1 MHANF
6 SHIRFWDCVER
17 SSRSSADSLRECET
31 EVSGTRFMGT
41 LGQDFRYGLRML
53 RKSPGFTV
61 VAVITLALAI
71 GAVTAIF
78 SALYPVLLRSLP
90 FRDPDRLVTLG
101 ESRHRTVCC
110 SYNSSYPDYLDWTR
124 SAKSFTALAGSA
136 SDAFTLT
143 GNGDPKAVFS
153 GMVTTNFFST
163 LGVAPALGRDFIA
176 GEDLP
181 EGQGPTVAILSND
194 FWRSEFSADPKIIGR
209 VITLDKKPVTVVGV
223 LPKDFEYPPAGIVP
237 IWVPLHTNP
246 YTATTRNARWLN
258 VIGRLA
264 PGVSLSQARAEM
276 TGITAQLDAE
286 YPRQNKGIAVTV
298 GPLREEVVGDVRP
311 FLLVLF
317 AAVSFLLLIACAN
330 VASLLLARSVD
341 RRKEF
346 AIRTALGASRLHL
359 LLQLLIESL
368 MLSLGGAILGFLGAA
383 AGLWMLLRNIPEAQ
397 LDAMPYL
404 RDIGISFPV
413 LAFACGV
420 TLLTAILF
428 GIGPGMSVPQTPL
441 APMLND
447 ESRGGTSGSQSRVR
461 NILVIGEI
469 AISLVLLAGG
479 GLMLR
484 SLLNLLRQNPGFEPA
499 HLLTFGVN
507 LPGASYPV
515 SKTWPFVSPNG
526 ARFEHEFTERLRNLP
541 GVQGVTATTS
551 LPVAENTGANRFLI
565 EGRATSEGQE
575 AAALARRVDPHYL
588 EVMKI
593 PLIKGR
599 FLASSDVQDSPKVL
613 VVNQAW
619 AKREFPNGEDPLGKR
634 VRLTFAPEEPYREIV
649 GVIGDV
655 AEDSL
660 AVPPPPTMYFPIDQ
674 DSGYTAYLN
683 YLIRTSGDPAAM
695 LPSARSV
702 LLALD
707 PQLASI
713 QPQSMEDFVNRS
725 PAVFLRRF
733 PFYLIGSFAGL
744 ALVLAMIGLYGLISY
759 SVLQRTREIGIRMA
773 LGAQPRDILKLMLRQ
788 GVIATVNGVV
798 VGLILSIVFARVMAS
813 LLYGAGSGNWLVFAG
828 VSLLLLVI
836 ALTAS
841 YIPARK
847 AAGLD
852 PMAALRNE

>member
-1 MHANF
+1 
-6 SHIRFWDCVER
+6 
-17 SSRSSADSLRECET
+17 
-31 EVSGTRFMGT
+31 MGT

-53 RKSPGFTV
+53 RKSPGFTA
-61 VAVITLALAI
+61 VAVLTLALAI

-101 ESRHRTVCC
+101 ESRHRIVCC

-124 SAKSFTALAGSA
+124 TAKSFQALAGSA

-143 GNGDPKAVFS
+143 GNGDPKSVFS
-153 GMVTTNFFST
+153 AMVTLNFFST
-163 LGVAPALGRDFIA
+163 LGVTPVLGRDFIA

-181 EGQGPTVAILSND
+181 DGQGPTVAILSND
-194 FWRSEFSADPKIIGR
+194 FWRSDFAADPKIIGR
-209 VITLDKKPVTVVGV
+209 IITLDKKPVTVVGV
-223 LPKDFEYPPAGIVP
+223 LPRDFEYPPAGVVP

-264 PGVSLSQARAEM
+264 PGVSLAQARAEM
-276 TGITAQLDAE
+276 TGITAQLAAE
-286 YPRQNKGIAVTV
+286 YPRQDKGIAVTV
-298 GPLREEVVGDVRP
+298 GPLREQVVGDVRP

-317 AAVSFLLLIACAN
+317 GAVSFLLLIACAN
-330 VASLLLARSVD
+330 VAGLLLARSVD

-346 AIRTALGASRLHL
+346 AIRTALGASRVHL
-359 LLQLLIESL
+359 LFQLLIESL
-368 MLSLGGAILGFLGAA
+368 LLSLGGAILGFLGAA
-383 AGLWMLLRNIPEAQ
+383 VGLWLLLRSIPEAQ
-397 LDAMPYL
+397 LDVMPYL

-413 LAFACGV
+413 LAFVCGI
-420 TLLTAILF
+420 TLLTAVLF

-447 ESRGGTSGSQSRVR
+447 ESRGGTSGTQSRVR
-461 NILVIGEI
+461 NVLVIGEI

-479 GLMLR
+479 GLMLH
-484 SLLNLLRQNPGFEPA
+484 SLLSLLRQNPGFEPA

-515 SKTWPFVSPNG
+515 SKTWPYVSPNG
-526 ARFEHEFTERLRNLP
+526 IRFEHEFTERLRNLP
-541 GVQGVTATTS
+541 GVVGVTTTNS
-551 LPVAENTGANRFLI
+551 LPVAGNTGLNRFLI
-565 EGRATSEGQE
+565 EGRAAQEGQE
-575 AAALARRVDPHYL
+575 EAALARRVDPHYL

-593 PLIKGR
+593 PLLKGR
-599 FLASSDVQDSPKVL
+599 FLASTDTADTPKVL

-619 AKREFPNGEDPLGKR
+619 LKREFPDGEDPLGKR

-674 DSGYTAYLN
+674 DSGHTAYLN
-683 YLIRTSGDPAAM
+683 YLIRTTGDPAA
-695 LPSARSV
+695 LVPSARAI
-702 LLALD
+702 LLGLD
-707 PQLASI
+707 PQLAAI
-713 QPQSMEDFVNRS
+713 QPQSMDDFVNGS

-733 PFYLIGSFAGL
+733 PFYLIGSFATL
-744 ALVLAMIGLYGLISY
+744 ALILAMIGLYGLISY

-773 LGAQPRDILKLMLRQ
+773 LGAQPNDILKLMLRQ
-788 GVIATVNGVV
+788 GIKATVIGVV
-798 VGLILSIVFARVMAS
+798 IGLVCSLAFGRVMAS
-813 LLYGAGSGNWLVFAG
+813 LLYGAASSNWLVFVG
-828 VSLLLLVI
+828 VALMLLLI
-836 ALTAS
+836 ALVAS
-841 YIPARK
+841 YIPSRK
-847 AAGLD
+847 AAELD
-852 PMAALRNE
+852 PMTALRNE

>member
-1 MHANF
+1 
-6 SHIRFWDCVER
+6 
-17 SSRSSADSLRECET
+17 
-31 EVSGTRFMGT
+31 
-41 LGQDFRYGLRML
+41 ML
-53 RKSPGFTV
+53 RKSPGFTA

-71 GAVTAIF
+71 GAVTAIL

-90 FRDPDRLVTLG
+90 FSHPDRLATLG
-101 ESRHRTVCC
+101 ESRHRIVCC

-124 SAKSFTALAGSA
+124 TAKSFQALAGSA

-153 GMVTTNFFST
+153 AMVTPNFFST
-163 LGVAPALGRDFIA
+163 LGVAPVLGRDFMA

-194 FWRSEFSADPKIIGR
+194 FWRSDFAADPRIIGR
-209 VITLDKKPVTVVGV
+209 VLTLDKKPVTVIGI
-223 LPKDFEYPPAGIVP
+223 LPRDFEYPPAGVVP

-246 YTATTRNARWLN
+246 YTASARNARWLN

-264 PGVSLSQARAEM
+264 PGVSLAQARAEM
-276 TGITAQLDAE
+276 TGITAQLATE
-286 YPRQNKGIAVTV
+286 YPHQNKGIVVTV
-298 GPLREEVVGDVRP
+298 GSLREEVVGDVRP

-330 VASLLLARSVD
+330 VANLLLARAVD

-368 MLSLGGAILGFLGAA
+368 MLSAGGAILGFLGAA
-383 AGLWMLLRNIPEAQ
+383 VGLWFLLRNIPEAQ
-397 LDAMPYL
+397 LDVMPYL
-404 RDIGISFPV
+404 RDIGISLPV
-413 LAFACGV
+413 LGLVCGI
-420 TLLTAILF
+420 TLLTAVLF
-428 GIGPGMSVPQTPL
+428 GVGPGLSVPQTPL

-447 ESRGGTSGSQSRVR
+447 ESRGGTSGSQARVR
-461 NILVIGEI
+461 NVLVIAEI

-484 SLLNLLRQNPGFEPA
+484 SLLTLLRQNPGFEPT

-515 SKTWPFVSPNG
+515 SKAWPYVSPNG
-526 ARFEHEFTERLRNLP
+526 IRFEHEFTERLRNLP
-541 GVQGVTATTS
+541 GVLGVSATNA
-551 LPVAENTGANRFLI
+551 LPVAENSGLNRFLV

-575 AAALARRVDPHYL
+575 EAAVARRVDPHYL

-599 FLASSDVQDSPKVL
+599 FLISADAADSPKVL
-613 VVNQAW
+613 AVNQAW
-619 AKREFPNGEDPLGKR
+619 VKREFPDGEDPLGKR
-634 VRLTFAPEEPYREIV
+634 VRLTFSPDDPYRQIV

-660 AVPPPPTMYFPIDQ
+660 AVPPPPTMYFPVDQ
-674 DSGYTAYLN
+674 DSGHTSYLN
-683 YLIRTSGDPAAM
+683 YLVRTTGDPAAM
-695 LPSARSV
+695 LPSARAV
-702 LLALD
+702 LVGLD
-707 PQLASI
+707 SQLAAI
-713 QPQSMEDFVNRS
+713 QPQSMDDFVNRS

-733 PFYLIGSFAGL
+733 PFYLIGSFAGV

-773 LGAQPRDILKLMLRQ
+773 LGAQPQDILKLMLRQ
-788 GVIATVNGVV
+788 GVIATVIGVAIGLVLSV
-798 VGLILSIVFARVMAS
+798 VFTRVMAS
-813 LLYGAGSGNWLVFAG
+813 LLYGAGSNNWLVFAC
-828 VSLLLLVI
+828 VALALLLI

-847 AAGLD
+847 ATELD
-852 PMAALRNE
+852 PMVALRNE

>member
-1 MHANF
+1 
-6 SHIRFWDCVER
+6 
-17 SSRSSADSLRECET
+17 
-31 EVSGTRFMGT
+31 MGT
-41 LGQDFRYGLRML
+41 LGQDFRYGLRVL
-53 RKSPGFTV
+53 RKSPGFTA
-61 VAVITLALAI
+61 VAVVTLALAI

-124 SAKSFTALAGSA
+124 TAKSFQALAGSA

-153 GMVTTNFFST
+153 AMVTPNFFST
-163 LGVAPALGRDFIA
+163 LGVAPVLGRDFIA

-181 EGQGPTVAILSND
+181 DGQGPTVAILSND
-194 FWRSEFSADPKIIGR
+194 FWRSDFAADPKIIGR
-209 VITLDKKPVTVVGV
+209 IITLDKKPVTVVGV
-223 LPKDFEYPPAGIVP
+223 LPRDFEYPPAGVVP

-264 PGVSLSQARAEM
+264 PGISLAQAQAEM
-276 TGITAQLDAE
+276 TGITAQLAGE
-286 YPRQNKGIAVTV
+286 YPRQDKGIAVTV
-298 GPLREEVVGDVRP
+298 GPLREQVVGDVRP

-317 AAVSFLLLIACAN
+317 GAVSFLLLIACAN
-330 VASLLLARSVD
+330 VAGLLLARSVD

-346 AIRTALGASRLHL
+346 AIRTALGASRVHL

-368 MLSLGGAILGFLGAA
+368 LLSLGGAILGFLGASL
-383 AGLWMLLRNIPEAQ
+383 GLWLLLRSIPEAQ
-397 LDAMPYL
+397 LDVMPYL

-413 LAFACGV
+413 LAFVCGIA
-420 TLLTAILF
+420 LLTAVLF

-447 ESRGGTSGSQSRVR
+447 ESRGGTSGTQSRVR
-461 NILVIGEI
+461 NVLVIGEI

-479 GLMLR
+479 GLMLH
-484 SLLNLLRQNPGFEPA
+484 SLLSLLRQNPGFEPA

-515 SKTWPFVSPNG
+515 SKTWPYVSPNG
-526 ARFEHEFTERLRNLP
+526 IRFEHDFTERLRNLP
-541 GVQGVTATTS
+541 GVVGVSTTNS
-551 LPVAENTGANRFLI
+551 LPVAGNTGLNRFLI
-565 EGRATSEGQE
+565 EGRAAQEGQE
-575 AAALARRVDPHYL
+575 EAALARRVDPHYL

-593 PLIKGR
+593 PLLKGR
-599 FLASSDVQDSPKVL
+599 FLASSDTADTPKVL

-619 AKREFPNGEDPLGKR
+619 VKREFPDGEDPLGKR

-674 DSGYTAYLN
+674 DSGHTAYLN
-683 YLIRTSGDPAAM
+683 YLIRTTGDPAAM
-695 LPSARSV
+695 VSSARAI
-702 LLALD
+702 LLGLD
-707 PQLASI
+707 PQLAAI
-713 QPQSMEDFVNRS
+713 QPQSMDDFVNGS

-733 PFYLIGSFAGL
+733 PFYLIGSFATL
-744 ALVLAMIGLYGLISY
+744 ALILAMIGLYGLISY

-773 LGAQPRDILKLMLRQ
+773 LGAQREDILKLMLRQ
-788 GVIATVNGVV
+788 GIKATVIGVV
-798 VGLILSIVFARVMAS
+798 IGLLCSLMFARVMAS
-813 LLYGAGSGNWLVFAG
+813 LLYGAGSSNWLVFVV
-828 VSLLLLVI
+828 VSLVLLLI

-841 YIPARK
+841 YIPSRK
-847 AAGLD
+847 AAELD
-852 PMAALRNE
+852 PMTALRNE